1 MLPQFQFFFFIRKG
15 QTRRVVMWSVVFPQ
29 ALGKVIYATT
39 DAPLSFVKLL
49 ATSGSKICAKVT
61 SWRALQIFQ
70 DRGLHDRG
78 LA

>member
-1 MLPQFQFFFFIRKG
+1 
-15 QTRRVVMWSVVFPQ
+15 MWSVVLQQNPQ
-29 ALGKVIYATT
+29 KSATD

-49 ATSGSKICAKVT
+49 VTSGSKICAKVT
-61 SWRALQIFQ
+61 SWRALLILQ